1 MGVISI
7 LITWFLECRE
17 EPIGVNKVQRE
28 FRVKWDNYG
37 RGGGRFVKPSFIYII
52 PYLCTNDRRFVTI
65 ISCSP
70 LPL

>member
-1 MGVISI
+1 MGVVSN

-37 RGGGRFVKPSFIYII
+37 GGEGGLLNLRLFI
-52 PYLCTNDRRFVTI
+52 L
-65 ISCSP
+65 SP
-70 LPL
+70 ICVLKIEGL